1 MQSQACCLDSFFHS
15 GDTLFWGK
23 KCTLMFKLF
32 FLFGI
37 FLNKR
42 KSQSSKFAWKIE
54 ETISLQLV
62 NFKMSLKIKINLS
75 NQVRCS

>member
-1 MQSQACCLDSFFHS
+1 
-15 GDTLFWGK
+15 
-23 KCTLMFKLF
+23 MFKLF

-37 FLNKR
+37 FLNKK

-62 NFKMSLKIKINLS
+62 NFKMSFKIKINLS